1 MEKGELL
8 FLEPDF
14 DTLWTIVKSSMMDI
28 ILTKK
33 SESDPINSGFQ
44 FL

>member
-14 DTLWTIVKSSMMDI
+14 ETWTIVKRSMMDI